1 MAEPTPTGTTQR
13 PRETWID
20 LARGACVLLVV
31 LYHVVLWH
39 LQQVD
44 TPPLRSGTWV
54 GLNDVAG
61 GIRMPL
67 LLMLSGLL
75 AAGKIGRGRSA
86 VRGAAANYWLYA
98 VWLTVYAVA
107 WSLFVFPTPEKV
119 TLGSSWA
126 TQLLLPGTPLW
137 YVFALSCYLLF
148 LWLARPLPG
157 WLVIALLAVP
167 MLFLHPGQRMWM
179 KVPVLAIYFAI
190 GVYASGW
197 LKRTLRSRA
206 WALVLAGVIGYLVS
220 GRMVGLAGGRWE
232 LLQASFFV
240 GNLGKGLT
248 ALGLAWYASR
258 LGAAARLGAWV
269 GRHTLAIYVM
279 HPLLL
284 GALMLA
290 TSHSPALAG
299 LPARLGGAAVGY
311 PLLVTALIAA
321 MALALEVALKKL
333 GVHFLFGLPGAW
345 DRRLRGWERGPV
357 APRRA
362 EPRLDPVS

>member
-1 MAEPTPTGTTQR
+1 MTDPSRNRT
-13 PRETWID
+13 RETWID

-39 LQQVD
+39 LAQVE
-44 TPPLRSGTWV
+44 TPALRSGTW
-54 GLNDVAG
+54 GSLNDVAG

-67 LLMLSGLL
+67 LLMLSGIL

-86 VRGAAANYWLYA
+86 LRGAAANYWLYA

-107 WSLFVFPTPEKV
+107 WSLFSFPTPEKV
-119 TLGSSWA
+119 TLGTSWLS
-126 TQLLLPGTPLW
+126 QLLLPGTPLW
-137 YVFALSCYLLF
+137 YVFALACYLVF
-148 LWLARPLPG
+148 MWLVRPLPS
-157 WLVIALLAVP
+157 WLVLAALAVP
-167 MLFLHPGQRMWM
+167 MLMLHPGQRMWL

-197 LKRTLRSRA
+197 LRRTLRDRA
-206 WALVLAGVIGYLVS
+206 WALVLAGVVGYLVS
-220 GRMVGLAGGRWE
+220 GRLVGLAGGRWE
-232 LLQASFFV
+232 ALQAAFFV

-258 LGAAARLGAWV
+258 LGALSRLGAWV

-290 TSHSPALAG
+290 VARVPALRITDA
-299 LPARLGGAAVGY
+299 LGPAAVLY
-311 PLLVTALIAA
+311 PLLVTALIA
-321 MALALEVALKKL
+321 MLSLGLERVLKAV
-333 GVHFLFGLPGAW
+333 GAHPLFGLPSAW
-345 DRRLRGWERGPV
+345 DRRLRAWEADAAPERRRTPV
-357 APRRA
+357 P
-362 EPRLDPVS
+362 EPVS